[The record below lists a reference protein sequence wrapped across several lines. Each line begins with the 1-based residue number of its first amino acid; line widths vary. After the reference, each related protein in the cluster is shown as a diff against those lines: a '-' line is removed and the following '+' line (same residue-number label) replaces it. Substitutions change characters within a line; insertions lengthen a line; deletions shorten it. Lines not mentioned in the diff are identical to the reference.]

1 MSSLGTSLANIMNDP
16 ALLSGPHMETP
27 ATPGG
32 AGVPVATKGFLD
44 TGGTL
49 DQLISAL
56 YPMLADVDIP
66 PILKAL
72 STMKVGVQS
81 GGSSFAFGGPASSS
95 GSGPW
100 IANALKDFMAQRKP
114 AAEQTNAA
122 ILTPT
127 QTSQPATP
135 SVPGGYGVDP
145 AQMAYEFQSSLP
157 SVTSLGLP
165 LGGMRRF

>member
-32 AGVPVATKGFLD
+32 AGVPVATPGFFD
-44 TGGTL
+44 TGGML
-49 DQLISAL
+49 DQLASASN
-56 YPMLADVDIP
+56 PMLAGLDIP

-81 GGSSFAFGGPASSS
+81 GGSSFAFGGAGG